1 MAHTVLLSTSRVAA
15 KATLERLQALG
26 IDAQVDDDPNGFV
39 KLTSGGNYRLRV
51 AVPEEDL
58 ERARAEMAR
67 WESEAGPRVQA
78 LAREVRTG
86 FLFGSLPA
94 LALLA
99 WLVVREDKDTY
110 LWIALVPAWLAGLM
124 GWAFWSR
131 RRNVP
136 GAPPADR
143 DE

>member
-15 KATLERLQALG
+15 RATLERLQALG
-26 IDAQVDDDPNGFV
+26 IDARVDDDPNGFV

-58 ERARAEMAR
+58 ERARAELAR
-67 WESEAGPRVQA
+67 WELEARPRVQA
-78 LAREVRTG
+78 LAREVRRG

-99 WLVVREDKDTY
+99 WLIVREDKDTY
-110 LWIALVPAWLAGLM
+110 LWIALAPAWLAGLM

-131 RRNVP
+131 RRGP
-136 GAPPADR
+136 QSAPAEVHED
-143 DE
+143 